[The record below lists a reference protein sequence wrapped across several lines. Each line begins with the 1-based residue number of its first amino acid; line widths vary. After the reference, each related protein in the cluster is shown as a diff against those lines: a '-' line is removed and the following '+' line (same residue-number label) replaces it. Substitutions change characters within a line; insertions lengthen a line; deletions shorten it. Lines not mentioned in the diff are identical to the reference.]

1 MELPLQYRKLYKHW
15 EHHTRELNTTSVAV
29 NLEQTIYSEIVEFVN
44 ERMRIFE
51 KKHQGRSLPFTSD
64 PILSNFRF
72 CNIYR
77 ELDRQTVHFH
87 ALLKPLENNFELWL
101 LNMLFCRNISR
112 TETIEHTGLLSR
124 DATNNEHVYQ
134 VLSSMPSPKYGNAYI
149 FPISVIQ
156 KSTYNTREKFFCRYY
171 SRVAAK
177 LATEI
182 RKLKNSSV
190 ADALEILL
198 PVLGFPL
205 KFLLT
210 EVLIDVAYQ
219 FPQHI
224 DLFKWFPV
232 GPGSIP
238 TMKRLAPRQNPED
251 TLLQLTQIGHHKV
264 NLLTLDG
271 KSIWLSA
278 ENWEGIGCE
287 FRKYTNLT
295 NGTGR
300 KRYFRANK

>member
-1 MELPLQYRKLYKHW
+1 MELPLKFRNLYKHW
-15 EHHTRELNTTSVAV
+15 ENHARKLNTNSVAV
-29 NLEQTIYSEIVEFVN
+29 NLELTVYSEIVEFVN

-51 KKHQGRSLPFTSD
+51 RKHQGRSLPLTSD
-64 PILSNFRF
+64 PVLRNFRF

-77 ELDRQTVHFH
+77 ELDRQTVYFH
-87 ALLKPLENNFELWL
+87 SLLKPYENDFELWL
-101 LNMLFCRNISR
+101 LNMLFCRSICR
-112 TETIEHTGLLSR
+112 TETIEHIGLLSR
-124 DATNNEHVYQ
+124 DATNNERIYQ
-134 VLSSMPSPKYGNAYI
+134 ELSSLPSPKYGNAYI

-156 KSTYNTREKFFCRYY
+156 KSAWNTREKLFCRYY
-171 SRVAAK
+171 PRVAAK
-177 LATEI
+177 LAAEI

-190 ADALEILL
+190 VNALEILL
-198 PVLGFPL
+198 PLLGFPL

-224 DLFKWFPV
+224 DLFKRFPV

-238 TMKRLAPRQNPED
+238 TIKRLAPRQNPED
-251 TLLQLTQIGHHKV
+251 TLLQLTRVEYHKV
-264 NLLTLDG
+264 DLLTLDG

-300 KRYFRANK
+300 KRYFGADK